1 MPRMSPGKKKAD
13 KSDSDWEKE
22 LDGVLGEI
30 KDATGPVEMRK
41 LEPDAEDG
49 KPESAAAAHGRAL
62 TESVFASD
70 LDELEEITSATDDGS
85 PFDSADAADT
95 EDLAGAVEEAPAP
108 DDRPAHDPAS
118 RTDFSIAV
126 EDIFAKMVAEAKEAG
141 VRPPGEEIPEG
152 VAATAAVEAVQEIA
166 EARTDADDFTDA
178 VSKMFQDVAQ
188 RAETL
193 VRRVNALEREREDLA
208 RRAGEAEGSAKR
220 EVARSQALEERLRE
234 LEKLRAGALSRIRE
248 LESELADQVDVVM
261 QEKISRLEG
270 KLVEAYDIIKVIE
283 DAYLSGLPP
292 A

>member
-1 MPRMSPGKKKAD
+1 MSADKKKPGKAE
-13 KSDSDWEKE
+13 SDWEKE

-41 LEPDAEDG
+41 LEPAPEDG
-49 KPESAAAAHGRAL
+49 EPESAAAAHGKAL
-62 TESVFASD
+62 TDSVFASD
-70 LDELEEITSATDDGS
+70 LDELEEITSPGDAGS
-85 PFDSADAADT
+85 PFDAADVADT

-108 DDRPAHDPAS
+108 DEKPEHDPAS

-126 EDIFAKMVAEAKEAG
+126 EDIFAKMVSEAKEAG
-141 VRPPGEEIPEG
+141 IRPPGEELSEG

-166 EARTDADDFTDA
+166 EARADADDFTDA

-193 VRRVNALEREREDLA
+193 VRRVNVLESEREDLA
-208 RRAGEAEGSAKR
+208 RRAGEAEGSAER

-234 LEKLRAGALSRIRE
+234 LEKLRAETLSRVRE

-283 DAYLSGLPP
+283 DAFLSGLPP